1 MNDLHEPAQSI
12 GRQLGLDL
20 SLQQAQRLGGL
31 TNRNYRIDTPSGR
44 YVLRLAGEGT
54 GDYIDRQAEAVNA
67 RLASQAGVNAE
78 LLYLRPE
85 CGTMLTRYLEHSH
98 TMTARLFTQPQ
109 ALTRAGQALARL
121 HACGPVFQ
129 GRFELFDQIERYL
142 AALQQR
148 NAEVPDGF
156 AAAHTNARQVQQAL
170 QRHPVPL
177 TACHCDP
184 LVENFLDDG
193 QRMHLVDFEYAGNN
207 DPMWDLGDLSVEG
220 GFDEQ
225 QDEQLLRGYFSSE
238 PSPFD
243 RGRMVLYKAMCDL
256 LWSLWGAVQHADGN
270 PADDFWA
277 YATGRLQRCCTLM
290 ESDPFRHHLQAVHRG
305 P

>member
-1 MNDLHEPAQSI
+1 MNEVHEQARRI
-12 GRQLGLDL
+12 GHQLGLDL
-20 SLQQAQRLGGL
+20 SPHHAERLGGL
-31 TNRNYRIDTPSGR
+31 TNRNYRLDTPSGR

-78 LLYLRPE
+78 LLYLQPE
-85 CGTMLTRYLEHSH
+85 CGTMLTRYLEGSH
-98 TMTARLFTQPQ
+98 TMSAQCFTQPQ
-109 ALTRAGQALARL
+109 ALARAGRALARL

-129 GRFELFDQIERYL
+129 GRFELFEQIERYRAVL
-142 AALQQR
+142 LQRRAAL
-148 NAEVPDGF
+148 PDGF
-156 AAAHTNARQVQQAL
+156 EAAHHSARQVQQAL
-170 QRHPVPL
+170 HSHPLPL

-220 GFDEQ
+220 GFDES
-225 QDEQLLRGYFSSE
+225 QDEQLLHAYFQGQ
-238 PSPFD
+238 PSPFH
-243 RGRMVLYKAMCDL
+243 RGRMVMYKAMCDL

-277 YATGRLQRCCTLM
+277 YATGRLQRCCALM
-290 ESDPFRHHLQAVHRG
+290 SNDHFSHHLQAVHRG

>member
-1 MNDLHEPAQSI
+1 MNDLHEPAHSI
-12 GRQLGLDL
+12 GTELGLDL
-20 SLQQAQRLGGL
+20 SVQQAERLGGL

-85 CGTMLTRYLEHSH
+85 CGTMLTRYLEHSQ
-98 TMTARLFTQPQ
+98 TMTARLFTQPH
-109 ALTRAGQALARL
+109 ALTRAGQVLARL
-121 HACGPVFQ
+121 HACGPVFR

-142 AALQQR
+142 AVLQQR
-148 NAEVPDGF
+148 CAAIPDGF
-156 AAAHTNARQVQQAL
+156 AAAHTSARQVQQAL

-238 PSPFD
+238 PTPFD

-256 LWSLWGAVQHADGN
+256 LWTLWGVVQHADGN

-290 ESDPFRHHLQAVHRG
+290 NSDTFSHHLLAVHRG